1 MICEKIEKPKL
12 SSNFTIDDIHK
23 IREYNYECTKN
34 MNREELMEYYEK
46 KASEAMKELGL
57 T

>member
-34 MNREELMEYYEK
+34 MNREELMEYNEK